1 MLPRNHPDRTQI
13 AFDDHRLVANAGP
26 FAFPYPEST
35 EPGGG
40 DSGTRDGG
48 MVVSLISAVRWTFR
62 VERWPGH
69 GLWSAGTST
78 RSPGRGVQ
86 RAAGHDR
93 QPLVHRVP
101 DHGRHAPDLGS
112 MISRARV

>member
-1 MLPRNHPDRTQI
+1 MLPRNHSDRTQI

-40 DSGTRDGG
+40 DSGTRDG
-48 MVVSLISAVRWTFR
+48 R
-62 VERWPGH
+62 H

-101 DHGRHAPDLGS
+101 DHGRHAPDLGVS
-112 MISRARV
+112 GR